1 MMISIFK
8 VTTTGAPMK
17 SITTTT
23 FALTLALVGCGD
35 QAEPS
40 DVDAT
45 SPDAAP
51 PTPRSPTR
59 RRPTVPRRS
68 CCRPRSRCRCRP
80 PARISSR
87 AAVAGPNNTFFAVG
101 YAAAT
106 PDRRRAW

>member
-35 QAEPS
+35 QAEPA

-45 SPDAAP
+45 SPDAA
-51 PTPRSPTR
+51 SPDAAI
-59 RRPTVPRRS
+59 PRRTAA
-68 CCRPRSRCRCRP
+68 RRSRAVRAADPVRGPAVGP
-80 PARISSR
+80 PARINSR
-87 AAVAGPNNTFFAVG
+87 APPLDPAVRSSPP
-101 YAAAT
+101 AT
-106 PDRRRAW
+106 PPRP